1 MKNLPRLIKT
11 ALQRIS
17 RNPYHALAATLV
29 MLFTFFVVGAFVLV
43 SVGSNVLISY
53 FESRPQVTAFLRDG
67 TDSKSVE
74 QIRTKLADTG
84 VVSKTKYVS
93 KEEAVKIY
101 KERFKDQPLLTQ
113 NITAEILPAS
123 IEVSTF
129 KLDDLSKVDTL
140 LRKEAAVEDIEF
152 QRDIVEALSSATA
165 VIRNI
170 GIGTVIFLLLTSL
183 LTTLIV
189 IGLNISLHQDE
200 IEIMRLVG
208 ATSWYIRI
216 PFVIE
221 GVLYGSVSAFV
232 ASLFL
237 WASFI
242 WIGPSIQSVFKDVPN
257 LVDSPMIFIY
267 LLLLEVI
274 VGATIG
280 TIGAFIATKKY
291 LTV

>member
-11 ALQRIS
+11 AFQRIS

-74 QIRTKLADTG
+74 QIRTKLANTG

-123 IEVSTF
+123 VEVSTY
-129 KLDDLSKVDTL
+129 KLDDLSKVENL

-152 QRDIVEALSSATA
+152 QRDIVEALSSATT

-216 PFVIE
+216 PFIIE
-221 GVLYGSVSAFV
+221 GVLYGSVSALV

-237 WASFI
+237 WASYI
-242 WIGPSIQSVFKDVPN
+242 WVGPSIQNVFSDVPN
-257 LVDSPMIFIY
+257 LIDSPMIFIY
-267 LLLLEVI
+267 LLLFEVV
-274 VGATIG
+274 VGAAVG
-280 TIGAFIATKKY
+280 TVGAFIATKKY